1 MTEPR
6 PIKRAVALKYDAED
20 SQAPRVVATGSG
32 DAAAAILAAAE
43 EHGVPVEED
52 EALLELLAGCDVG
65 EEIPPELYEAVAE
78 LLTWLY
84 RLEGRL
90 IAG

>member
-1 MTEPR
+1 MRER
-6 PIKRAVALKYDAED
+6 EVKRAVALRYEAAET
-20 SQAPRVVATGSG
+20 SAPRVVATGSG
-32 DAAAAILAAAE
+32 EAAAAILAAAE

-52 EALLELLAGCDVG
+52 DALLEMLATCEVG

-78 LLTWLY
+78 LLTWLH

-90 IAG
+90 DAG

>member
-1 MTEPR
+1 MRER
-6 PIKRAVALKYDAED
+6 EVKRAVALRYEAAEN
-20 SQAPRVVATGSG
+20 SAPRVVATGSG
-32 DAAAAILAAAE
+32 EAAAAILAAAE

-52 EALLELLAGCDVG
+52 DALLEMLATCEVG

-78 LLTWLY
+78 LLTWLH

-90 IAG
+90 DAG

>member
-1 MTEPR
+1 MRER
-6 PIKRAVALKYDAED
+6 EIKRAVALRYEAAET
-20 SQAPRVVATGSG
+20 SAPRVVATGSG
-32 DAAAAILAAAE
+32 EAAAAILAAAE

-52 EALLELLAGCDVG
+52 DALLEMLATCEVG

-78 LLTWLY
+78 LLTWLH

-90 IAG
+90 DAG

>member
-1 MTEPR
+1 MRER
-6 PIKRAVALKYDAED
+6 EVKRAVALRYGAAET
-20 SQAPRVVATGSG
+20 SAPRVVATGSG
-32 DAAAAILAAAE
+32 EAAAAILAAAE

-52 EALLELLAGCDVG
+52 DALLEMLATCEVG

-78 LLTWLY
+78 LLTWLH

-90 IAG
+90 DAG

>member
-1 MTEPR
+1 MRER
-6 PIKRAVALKYDAED
+6 EVKRAVALRYEAAET
-20 SQAPRVVATGSG
+20 SAPRVVATGSG
-32 DAAAAILAAAE
+32 EAASAILAAAE

-52 EALLELLAGCDVG
+52 DALLEMLATCEVG

-78 LLTWLY
+78 LLTWLH

-90 IAG
+90 DAG

>member
-1 MTEPR
+1 MRKREV
-6 PIKRAVALKYDAED
+6 KRAVALRYGAAET
-20 SQAPRVVATGSG
+20 SAPRVVATGSG
-32 DAAAAILAAAE
+32 EAAAAILAAAE

-52 EALLELLAGCDVG
+52 DALLEMLATCEVG

-78 LLTWLY
+78 LLTWLH

-90 IAG
+90 DAG